1 MTRPVEAEEFVEA
14 AVATTDRPATGL
26 DPAVPRWLKP
36 VAWALHQ
43 VNRLMLFFGMIAAL
57 AAALVLTSSV
67 LTRYVLH
74 WSTDWQDETAV
85 FCLVGATFLCGAY
98 VQSMRGHVG
107 IEALTAL
114 LSKPANRYRLV
125 VVDLVSLAFCLFF
138 GWKSWTLWYEA
149 WSEGQTTSST
159 WGPPLW
165 IPYGLMSAGMTLLC
179 LQLFVQVVADANRI
193 AHPREE

>member
-14 AVATTDRPATGL
+14 AHRPAVRF
-26 DPAVPRWLKP
+26 DAFVPRWLKP
-36 VAWALHQ
+36 LAWALHH
-43 VNRLMLFFGMIAAL
+43 VNRLMLLFGMIAAL

-107 IEALTAL
+107 IEALTAM
-114 LSKPANRYRLV
+114 LSKPANRFRQV
-125 VVDLVSLAFCLFF
+125 VVDIVSLAFCAFF
-138 GWKSWTLWYEA
+138 GWKSWTLLYEA
-149 WSEGQTTSST
+149 WSEGQTSSST

-165 IPYGLMSAGMTLLC
+165 IPYGLMSLGMTLLC
-179 LQLFVQVVADANRI
+179 LQLFVQVVADVNRI